1 MPPLRSRERARLP
14 DSAFAY
20 IDSGGRRSLPI
31 HDEAHVRNA
40 LARFGRV
47 SFEDDA
53 ARDRARTRLLRAAKR
68 YGIVPV
74 GFVTNELQPGRRL
87 PTGTVALLMT
97 DVVGSSGLVAQ
108 LGDRYPRL
116 LADLVRIVRAAV
128 RKAGGHE
135 VDARA
140 DEYFAAF
147 AEPRA
152 ALAAAV
158 SLQAAIAAHPW
169 PDGRRVR
176 VRAGIHAGRPTATLT
191 GYVGIAVNTV
201 ARVCAEAEGGQVLVC
216 GAARRLLDETGTEP
230 LGVVLREAG
239 TRTLRG
245 IPDPIELW
253 EVAPA
258 GPPPG

>member
-1 MPPLRSRERARLP
+1 MPPCRGRERANLP

-20 IDSGGRRSLPI
+20 IDSTGRRSLPI

-40 LARFGRV
+40 LARFDRM

-53 ARDRARTRLLRAAKR
+53 ARDRARTRLLRAANR

-74 GFVTNELQPGRRL
+74 GFVTNELRPGRRL
-87 PTGTVALLMT
+87 PTGRVVLLMT
-97 DVVGSSGLVAQ
+97 DVVGSSALVAE

-116 LADLVRIVRAAV
+116 LADLVRIVRSAV
-128 RKAGGHE
+128 RKARGHE

-140 DEYFAAF
+140 DEFFAAF
-147 AEPRA
+147 EDPNGAVKA
-152 ALAAAV
+152 AMEI
-158 SLQAAIAAHPW
+158 QAAIGRHPW
-169 PDGRRVR
+169 PDGREVR

-201 ARVCAEAEGGQVLVC
+201 ARVCAEAQGGQVLVC
-216 GAARRLLDETGTEP
+216 GAARGLLDDEVIESI
-230 LGVVLREAG
+230 GVEVRDAG
-239 TRTLRG
+239 TRALRG

-253 EVAPA
+253 EVVPR
-258 GPPPG
+258 G